1 MALSD
6 FGRRAIGA
14 ARLDRVI
21 YAEVEHD
28 TGATAQALAIVLLA
42 AASGAAGRVVPCAAA
57 RVAPLRVATF
67 GAGMLVGVVGWI
79 VWATVCLVVGAR
91 LVPTPRSEVDAG
103 QRLRVL
109 GFAAAPGILQALG
122 AFAPLRAPVLV
133 LAQVGMILAMVVA
146 ISQVFDYRGS
156 SRVLAT
162 CLIGWIAHIAAMLV
176 LVTALRLLPHGLEP
190 RRTPT
195 AMPTAGYVGVV
206 KPSGIAPPVE

>member
-14 ARLDRVI
+14 ARLDGAI

-42 AASGAAGRVVPCAAA
+42 AAGAAVGRGGPFH
-57 RVAPLRVATF
+57 AT
-67 GAGMLVGVVGWI
+67 ALGMGLIVSLVGWA
-79 VWATVCLVVGAR
+79 VWATVCVIVGAR
-91 LVPTPRSEVDAG
+91 LVPSRRTEVAAG

-122 AFAPLRAPVLV
+122 AFAPLHVPVLA
-133 LAQVGMILAMVVA
+133 LAQAGMILAMVVA
-146 ISQVFDYRGS
+146 VRQTFDSRGT
-156 SRVLAT
+156 SRVLAV
-162 CLIGWIAHIAAMLV
+162 CLIGWIAHMAA
-176 LVTALRLLPHGLEP
+176 TFALLAALLPLLLPRELEA
-190 RRTPT
+190 RRTPA
-195 AMPTAGYVGVV
+195 AMPTAGYLGVV